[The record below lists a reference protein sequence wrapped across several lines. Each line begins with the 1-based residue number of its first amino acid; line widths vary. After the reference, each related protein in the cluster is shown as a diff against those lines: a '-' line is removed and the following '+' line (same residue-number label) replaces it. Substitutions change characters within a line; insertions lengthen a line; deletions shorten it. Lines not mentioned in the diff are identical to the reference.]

1 MLHEI
6 VGLTDEP
13 PTKRRWFH
21 DDFFDLFVWQT
32 LQGDVVRF
40 QLCYGIHSSEHALVW
55 QRQGGLFHDGPGPED
70 PAALRTIIEQFDNA
84 APTLPKVVRQAV
96 GEQLQ
101 QLAEQAA
108 GLTTR
113 RKTFRRAAWQKR
125 LPAQQRKTG

>member
-32 LQGDVVRF
+32 LQGEMVRF

-55 QRQGGLFHDGPGPED
+55 QSQGGLFHDGPGTQDPE
-70 PAALRTIIEQFDNA
+70 ALRAIIERFDHS
-84 APTLPKVVRQAV
+84 APTLPKVVRQV
-96 GEQLQ
+96 VWTQLQ
-101 QLAEQAA
+101 QFAQEALPP
-108 GLTTR
+108 R
-113 RKTFRRAAWQKR
+113 RKAFRRAAWQKR
-125 LPAQQRKTG
+125 LPAQQRKAG